1 MVEVTGKDPKA
12 AKQPG
17 EIDSAVVFDIYMNNS
32 PLAFAAMAEWT
43 AEDEAKFKAS
53 LDSTLKVTAIA
64 GVVALVAVGAVAI
77 LPVTAATVGE
87 IVTAAIARKGVVSI
101 LEKSLG
107 MLSAA

>member
-64 GVVALVAVGAVAI
+64 GVVALSVFAAVA
-77 LPVTAATVGE
+77 LAPVVATSISAE
-87 IVTAAIARKGVVSI
+87 SIVTIMRVAFS
-101 LEKSLG
+101 SLG
-107 MLSAA
+107 RIPAT

>member
-1 MVEVTGKDPKA
+1 MMVEVAGKDPKA

-32 PLAFAAMAEWT
+32 PLAFAAMAKWT

-77 LPVTAATVGE
+77 LPVTAA
-87 IVTAAIARKGVVSI
+87 IARKGVVSI

>member
-1 MVEVTGKDPKA
+1 MMVEVAGKDPKA

-32 PLAFAAMAEWT
+32 PLAFAAMAKWT

-64 GVVALVAVGAVAI
+64 GVVALASAPIIAGAISASEIVAI
-77 LPVTAATVGE
+77 IESSFLVLSKAA
-87 IVTAAIARKGVVSI
+87 A
-101 LEKSLG
+101 
-107 MLSAA
+107 